1 MRTNKECVALI
12 KTVLDEHNHFWD
24 GQRAEM
30 KRYRDVYENR
40 FLAV

>member
-24 GQRAEM
+24 GVVFHKAG
-30 KRYRDVYENR
+30 
-40 FLAV
+40 